1 MCCDSLGCKESD
13 MTEQLNH
20 KFGGRTPQGHRME
33 GNSHDEPALLGR
45 GCVSTPAHGTVAT
58 GASKNQAPDP
68 ALTLSSHQ
76 SRPPPGW
83 RPGHALT
90 LHAHVRALTL
100 SSHQSRPPPGRRP
113 GHALTLHAQV
123 RGRCLCLALTDDLA
137 LAVVARWPKWPR
149 CQGFLLGSTVN
160 PKCANPHGVSV
171 GADDDPEEPSALRAF
186 TALIFRPKCN
196 LEKTTEL

>member
-1 MCCDSLGCKESD
+1 MIGWHPQLNGHEFEQTAGNSEGQGGLACCSPWGCKESD

-20 KFGGRTPQGHRME
+20 KFGGRTPQGHSME

-68 ALTLSSHQ
+68 
-76 SRPPPGW
+76 
-83 RPGHALT
+83 
-90 LHAHVRALTL
+90 ALTL